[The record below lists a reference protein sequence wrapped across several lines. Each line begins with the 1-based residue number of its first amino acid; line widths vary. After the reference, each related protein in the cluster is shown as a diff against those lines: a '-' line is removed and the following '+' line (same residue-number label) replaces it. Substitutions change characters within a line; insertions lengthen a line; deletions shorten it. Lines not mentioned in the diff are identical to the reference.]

1 MSRYTRLKRF
11 MTVVAGSAMLAVPAS
26 PVARAACIETR
37 HTVPAVRLEALAR
50 GFNLAGQL
58 DGSSSALMHEDLL
71 RTLYSRGMRHVRLPV
86 PAETVMSGFS
96 TRDAVERQLQALTRF
111 VGQLIDIGYAV
122 TIDLH
127 PGAQFQKMHR
137 DKPAEAF
144 AALKDAWQ
152 MLARVVGRFPPDKV
166 FADLLNEP
174 DVSAERWQ
182 GEMRQLAEFVRK
194 LLPDTTLVVG
204 PVNWQRADSLPRF
217 KPLDDR
223 NVVYAIHFYD
233 PMAFTH
239 QGHWD
244 RNDPLSEI
252 KQLPFPLTRGDAT
265 VMELRARLEVAEKA
279 AALRELDTALAM
291 SDKGDVV
298 ADQLAPAL
306 KWQAEYRRPLIIN
319 EFGVLTHHAPPQ
331 SRIQWLQ
338 TVVKFA
344 EASCIGWTHWEFAQ
358 GFGLLNDKKQLDDQ
372 AVRALLQR

>member
-1 MSRYTRLKRF
+1 MLKRTRV
-11 MTVVAGSAMLAVPAS
+11 MIAATSAAILAGLAS
-26 PVARAACIETR
+26 PVAQAACVETR

-50 GFNLAGQL
+50 GFNLAGQM
-58 DGSSSALMHEDLL
+58 DGASPALLHEDLL
-71 RTLYSRGMRHVRLPV
+71 RTLYGRGMRHVRLPV

-96 TRDAVERQLQALTRF
+96 KTDAVERQLQTLTRF

-122 TIDLH
+122 TVDLH
-127 PGAQFQKMHR
+127 PGAEFQAMHR
-137 DKPAEAF
+137 DKPADAP

-152 MLARVVGRFPPDKV
+152 QLARVIGRFPPDKV
-166 FADLLNEP
+166 FAELLNEP

-182 GEMRQLAEFVRK
+182 KEMPQLAEFVRK
-194 LLPDTTLVVG
+194 LLPDTTLIVG
-204 PVNWQRADSLPRF
+204 PVNWQRADSLPTF

-239 QGHWD
+239 QGHWN

-252 KQLPFPLTRGDAT
+252 TKLPFPLNRSDASI
-265 VMELRARLEVAEKA
+265 VELRARLQAEERS

-291 SDKGDVV
+291 SDQGDVV
-298 ADQLAPAL
+298 AHQLAPAL

-319 EFGVLTHHAPPQ
+319 EFGVLTHHAPPA

-344 EASCIGWTHWEFAQ
+344 EANCIGWTHWEFAQ
-358 GFGLLNDKKQLDDQ
+358 GFGLLNDRKQLDDQ